1 MVREINEQE
10 FKEVTGTGKVLVDC
24 FATWCGPCR
33 MLAPIVEEVA
43 SSNKKWSFYKMDV
56 DKNESVTREYMI
68 MSIPTLMLF
77 EDGELKDKI
86 VGFRTK
92 EELEEIL
99 K

>member
-10 FKEVTGTGKVLVDC
+10 FKEVTSTGKVLVDC

-43 SSNKKWSFYKMDV
+43 STNKEWSFYKMDV
-56 DKNESVTREYMI
+56 DKTEGIAREYMI

>member
-1 MVREINEQE
+1 MVSELNEKE
-10 FKEVTGTGKVLVDC
+10 FKEKTSTGKVLVDC

-33 MLAPIVEEVA
+33 MLAPIIEEIA
-43 SSNKKWSFYKMDV
+43 SSNKEWSFYKLDV
-56 DKNESVTREYMI
+56 DKNESIAREYMI

-77 EDGELKDKI
+77 EDGELKNKL
-86 VGFRTK
+86 VGFRSK

>member
-43 SSNKKWSFYKMDV
+43 SSNKEWSFYKMDV
-56 DKNESVTREYMI
+56 DKNESIAREYMI

-77 EDGELKDKI
+77 EDGKLKNKI

>member
-43 SSNKKWSFYKMDV
+43 SSNKEWSFYKMDV
-56 DKNESVTREYMI
+56 DKNESIAREYMI

-77 EDGELKDKI
+77 EDGKLKNKI
-86 VGFRTK
+86 GGFRTK